1 MKQRPSPWRFF
12 ILGIAAA
19 AAGCTV
25 GPDYLGPPDAAPL
38 SSAAGH
44 FKRATPADTTEPP
57 PQVARWWDALNDPV
71 LTHVIDLSLAQSPNL
86 QAAEARILEARA
98 ALAKQRAAAYPSAT
112 ALGAA
117 IRADAP
123 AGGPL
128 ASLGSDSGSGSTGT
142 TGTTGTTGASGSG
155 TTDTSASGRTTFN
168 LYTVGFDAIWELD
181 IFGGVRRGVESARAS
196 AEAAG
201 AQYEDAQVQLA
212 AEVGRAY
219 AALRGAQEQL
229 ALAERNLAIQ
239 QKLLD
244 LTTARRRFGTADDL
258 DIERARAQVL
268 SGRASLVPLRG
279 EVEQE
284 LDQLALLAGQEPGT
298 LDATLS
304 TPAPLPMPPASVP
317 IGDPAAMLRRRP
329 DVRAAE
335 GAVASSNAQIGQAVA
350 ALFPK
355 VTLFGNVGYTSENAH
370 GLFNGDKLAL
380 VGGPALQWNFL
391 NFGSTRSQ
399 IRQARAANQESIA
412 RYDQAVLAAL
422 QDAESSLSRF
432 GHQRQS
438 VDALT
443 ETRDSTVRAA
453 TLAQTRYAGGTAT
466 LLDALDADRQRV
478 QADQNLAQARADLV
492 RDYVALQKSLGL
504 GWKPAPESELDRLE
518 TGAAD
523 TDSKNRGV
531 ALNP

>member
-1 MKQRPSPWRFF
+1 MAKRLPFARLF
-12 ILGIAAA
+12 LLVAAAA

-25 GPDYLGPPDAAPL
+25 GPDYRGPPDAAPL

-57 PQVARWWDALNDPV
+57 PQVARWWDALNDPA
-71 LTHVIDLSLAQSPNL
+71 LTHVIDLALAQSPNL

-123 AGGPL
+123 PGGPL
-128 ASLGSDSGSGSTGT
+128 ASLGGSSSSSSTGT
-142 TGTTGTTGASGSG
+142 SSTSGTTGNG
-155 TTDTSASGRTTFN
+155 TTDSTTDSSRTTFN
-168 LYTVGFDAIWELD
+168 LYTVGFDAIWEVD

-212 AEVGRAY
+212 AEVGQAY

-298 LDATLS
+298 LDNALA

-317 IGDPAAMLRRRP
+317 VGDPAAMLRRRP

-335 GAVASSNAQIGQAVA
+335 RAVASSNAQIGQAVA

-355 VTLFGNVGYTSENAH
+355 VTLFGNIGYTSEAAH
-370 GLFNGDKLAL
+370 DLFNYDKLAI

-504 GWKPAPESELDRLE
+504 GWKPAPEAELDRLE

-523 TDSKNRGV
+523 TDSKSRGV
-531 ALNP
+531 AINP